1 MRADGQWSGPLKQLQ
16 QPLLL
21 LLLLL
26 CLLVANSRASADVL
40 SLLRSAGE
48 RINSTETP
56 HCYHGHSG
64 TKAAYLKGKYRSFLE
79 EGVENTL
86 VYPFCLITRE
96 LGNKLGNF
104 FTEVGCAELA
114 GLHFVAVHKQW
125 DLSGSHT
132 NITSSAGAAT
142 TASSSTIGVH
152 KDIEKQ
158 RQIYHEVQARSKRAF
173 LEALPDV
180 IVHPNPVKSKE
191 EGFRNVQER
200 CKCTRYCWGERQSA
214 WINATSS
221 ISRYLRKAIGAYLE
235 TSGMEKVGTILSADT
250 DLTNAQPS
258 QFLPVVPEVALQY
271 RCGDN
276 IGFSYMY
283 GVLPFRAFLSRIPK
297 DTRVLY
303 VLSDHPSRA
312 THSPYSNRCQTILQ
326 HLFDFLKKHWPQST
340 IVIKRGGDMF
350 LDYARL
356 AFANT
361 TICSASTY
369 CFWPAIASLG
379 QVHFPLSGVIA
390 GADTIDQAPDFG
402 PRFHWIV
409 EPKVLSDFRKFR
421 PWTNAIDALEDLNE
435 PEQEKTK

>member
-1 MRADGQWSGPLKQLQ
+1 MALWLVWVLYAVAEAEAEGTTESSIMLQLKT
-16 QPLLL
+16 
-21 LLLLL
+21 
-26 CLLVANSRASADVL
+26 
-40 SLLRSAGE
+40 AGN
-48 RINSTETP
+48 RINATEAP

-64 TKAAYLKGKYRSFLE
+64 TKTSYLKGKYKTHLV
-79 EGVENTL
+79 GVENTI

-104 FTEVGCAELA
+104 FTEVGCAEVA

-132 NITSSAGAAT
+132 NITT
-142 TASSSTIGVH
+142 TSTSPSSSTASVSTGTGNSVVVH
-152 KDIEKQ
+152 KDIEEQK
-158 RQIYHEVQARSKRAF
+158 RAYDTVQQQSKRAF
-173 LEALPDV
+173 LEALPDA
-180 IVHPNPVKSKE
+180 IVHPNPVKSME
-191 EGFRNVQER
+191 EGFKNVQDR

-214 WINATSS
+214 WINATEN
-221 ISRYLRKAIGAYLE
+221 ISKYLRKAIGAYLS
-235 TSGMEKVGTILSADT
+235 TSGMEKVGTILSVDT
-250 DLTNAQPS
+250 DLTNAAPN
-258 QFLPVVPEVALQY
+258 QFLPVVPQVALQY

-283 GVLPFRAFLSRIPK
+283 GVLPFRAFLSRIPN
-297 DTRVLY
+297 DTKLLY

-312 THSPYSNRCQTILQ
+312 THSPYSNRCQIILE
-326 HLFDFLKKHWPQST
+326 HLFAFLKKQYPLTT

-369 CFWPAIASLG
+369 CFWPAIANLQG

-390 GADTIDQAPDFG
+390 GADTIEQAPNFG

-421 PWTNAIDALEDLNE
+421 PWTNALDVLESV
-435 PEQEKTK
+435 QG